1 MDLAK
6 MLAKNELLQTLVDE
20 DFSVIKQVRTGLAS
34 FPLDLDKAKGQLAVA
49 TMIQL
54 SIKPDIV
61 HVVSFSEANHAA
73 LPEDIIESCKIVDQ
87 VINRYYSSNI
97 SFLNEK
103 ILNRKKELIK
113 QAKWIVN
120 LIPELSKSS
129 EKTKNPFTNYEN
141 LHRLVELGIFD
152 APHLKNNKFAL
163 GKIKTKIVD
172 GACYSWDEVNNKKI
186 NEVERIKLIVNSDTN
201 IDLTNLKVQIEK
213 PISEVIDK

>member
-1 MDLAK
+1 
-6 MLAKNELLQTLVDE
+6 
-20 DFSVIKQVRTGLAS
+20 
-34 FPLDLDKAKGQLAVA
+34 
-49 TMIQL
+49 MIQL
-54 SIKPDIV
+54 ELKPDIV

-87 VINRYYSSNI
+87 VINRCYSSNI

-152 APHLKNNKFAL
+152 APHLNNNKFAL

-172 GACYSWDEVNNKKI
+172 GACYSWNEIKNKKI